1 MRLQGGTFPF
11 GEGPYPSHPSPLA
24 TQERTDEEKMDE
36 WAEDQGSQEI
46 TDEMNIEHR
55 LEIGQAPAGK
65 PSLNHHQTT
74 FCK

>member
-46 TDEMNIEHR
+46 TDEMNNPPGYSDLNIK
-55 LEIGQAPAGK
+55 K
-65 PSLNHHQTT
+65 PWRFLHTRFRT
-74 FCK
+74 